1 MALDAQT
8 VREPLEIKQ
17 QKRGDL
23 VAEAI
28 KRLITEGNLLP
39 GDRLPREVELQ
50 QMFGVSKST
59 IREALKSLEVQGLI
73 KVSTGPSGGG
83 MVVEVPLER
92 TFQLLQNYLF
102 FKEVSI
108 DDIYT
113 VRQLL
118 EPELAAGA
126 VPHLTEADFAA
137 LENNMSCCS
146 PASHD
151 RRELL
156 RQRQADVDFHDILAA
171 ANPNSFLRFTCELVN
186 EMIRQ
191 LIVFGN
197 ETPRR
202 EHEKFGT
209 ANVNIHRQITDAAR
223 AGDVARVRELMHFH
237 MQEARTYI
245 KRMNGKLRG
254 RLILDSD
261 IADMQQRVRSQLGAN
276 ASPVSRRKA
285 PAKVAAQDDAAT
297 PRRGTR
303 KATDAHETSGESRRK
318 PAATKTSAEG
328 KSSRATPGKATKV
341 TKATK
346 AAATK
351 TASARRVETST
362 PSATPRKR
370 RAPSA

>member
-1 MALDAQT
+1 MALDPQAM
-8 VREPLEIKQ
+8 REPLEIKQ

-39 GDRLPREVELQ
+39 GDRLPREIELQ
-50 QMFGVSKST
+50 QMFAVSKST

-92 TFQLLQNYLF
+92 TFQLMQNYLF

-126 VPHLTEADFAA
+126 VPHLTEADFEA
-137 LENNMSCCS
+137 LENNMTCCS

-197 ETPRR
+197 ETPRK

-223 AGDVARVRELMHFH
+223 AGDAPRVRELMQFH

-261 IADMQQRVRSQLGAN
+261 IADMQQRVRSQLGATAPVKPSRATAKRGASAN
-276 ASPVSRRKA
+276 AAALAEPEVAAVKTPRKAAAKGVEKAGGKATPRTAAKTAVKAAAKTEVAARAPRRKA
-285 PAKVAAQDDAAT
+285 T
-297 PRRGTR
+297 
-303 KATDAHETSGESRRK
+303 
-318 PAATKTSAEG
+318 
-328 KSSRATPGKATKV
+328 
-341 TKATK
+341 
-346 AAATK
+346 
-351 TASARRVETST
+351 
-362 PSATPRKR
+362 
-370 RAPSA
+370 

>member
-1 MALDAQT
+1 MALDPQT
-8 VREPLEIKQ
+8 MREPLEIKQ

-23 VAEAI
+23 VAESI

-92 TFQLLQNYLF
+92 TFQLMQNYLF

-137 LENNMSCCS
+137 LEHNMACCS

-209 ANVNIHRQITDAAR
+209 ANVDIHRQITDAAR
-223 AGDVARVRELMHFH
+223 AGDASRVRELMQFH

-261 IADMQQRVRSQLGAN
+261 IADMQQRVRSQLGNGTVGTVGTAGT
-276 ASPVSRRKA
+276 ARRVGRKS
-285 PAKVAAQDDAAT
+285 VAANVKPAQEVVKRKRA
-297 PRRGTR
+297 TR
-303 KATDAHETSGESRRK
+303 KATEDATAEGAVKVAVKR
-318 PAATKTSAEG
+318 AATKAV
-328 KSSRATPGKATKV
+328 A
-341 TKATK
+341 K
-346 AAATK
+346 AARGVARK
-351 TASARRVETST
+351 TPAKHKASGPDA
-362 PSATPRKR
+362 AKAAPRKR
-370 RAPSA
+370 AVAG